1 MDKASITT
9 IADRHLDAVYHI
21 VLAYCKNAEDASD
34 AVQNAFLKL
43 MSTNTAFKD
52 DDHIR
57 KWLIRVAINECRN
70 FWHSFWRR
78 NIVSLDELYEENE
91 NHPAFSAEESSADA
105 RGVYE
110 AVLKLPDRYRTVVQ
124 LYYCENYSVDEIAG
138 ILRISPTNVQTRL
151 YRGRKK
157 LKDILEKGA
166 FL

>member
-43 MSTNTAFKD
+43 MATNTAFKD

-110 AVLKLPDRYRTVVQ
+110 AVLKLPDR
-124 LYYCENYSVDEIAG
+124 
-138 ILRISPTNVQTRL
+138 
-151 YRGRKK
+151 
-157 LKDILEKGA
+157 
-166 FL
+166 

>member
-9 IADRHLDAVYHI
+9 IADRHLDAVYRI
-21 VLAYCKNAEDASD
+21 VLSYCKNTEDASD

-43 MSTNTAFKD
+43 MATNTAFKD

-70 FWHSFWRR
+70 FWHSFWRK
-78 NIVSLDELYEENE
+78 NVVSLDELFEENE
-91 NHPAFSAEESSADA
+91 NDPVFSADDSSADA

-124 LYYCENYSVDEIAG
+124 LYYCENYSVDEIAD
-138 ILRISPTNVQTRL
+138 ILQISPSNVQTRL

>member
-1 MDKASITT
+1 MDKATITT
-9 IADRHLDAVYHI
+9 IADRHLDAVYRI
-21 VLAYCKNAEDASD
+21 VISYCRNAEDASD

-43 MSTNTAFKD
+43 MTTDTAFKD

-70 FWHSFWRR
+70 FWHSFWRKSV
-78 NIVSLDELYEENE
+78 VSLDELFEENE
-91 NHPAFSAEESSADA
+91 NDPVFSADDSSADA

-124 LYYCENYSVDEIAG
+124 LYYCENYSVDEIAE
-138 ILRISPTNVQTRL
+138 ILQISPTNVQTRL

-157 LKDILEKGA
+157 LKDIMEKGA

>member
-1 MDKASITT
+1 MDKATITT
-9 IADRHLDAVYHI
+9 IADRHLDAVYRI
-21 VLAYCKNAEDASD
+21 VVSYCRNAEDASD

-43 MSTNTAFKD
+43 MTTDTTFKD

-70 FWHSFWRR
+70 FWHSFWRK
-78 NIVSLDELYEENE
+78 NVVSLDELYEGNE
-91 NHPAFSAEESSADA
+91 NDPVFSADDSSADA

-124 LYYCENYSVDEIAG
+124 LYYCENYSVDEIAD
-138 ILRISPTNVQTRL
+138 ILQISPSNVQTRL

>member
-1 MDKASITT
+1 MDKATITT
-9 IADRHLDAVYHI
+9 IADRHLDAVYRI
-21 VLAYCKNAEDASD
+21 VISYCRNAEDASD

-43 MSTNTAFKD
+43 MTTDTTFKD

-70 FWHSFWRR
+70 FWHSFWRK
-78 NIVSLDELYEENE
+78 NVVSLDELFEENE
-91 NHPAFSAEESSADA
+91 NDPVFSADDSSADA

-124 LYYCENYSVDEIAG
+124 LYYCENYSVDEIAD
-138 ILRISPTNVQTRL
+138 ILQISPSNVQTRL

>member
-1 MDKASITT
+1 MDKATITT
-9 IADRHLDAVYHI
+9 IADRHLDAVYRI
-21 VLAYCKNAEDASD
+21 VVSYCRNAEDASD

-43 MSTNTAFKD
+43 MTTDTTFRD

-70 FWHSFWRR
+70 FWHSFWRK
-78 NIVSLDELYEENE
+78 NVVSLDELYEENE
-91 NHPAFSAEESSADA
+91 NDSAFSVDDPSTDA

-124 LYYCENYSVDEIAG
+124 LYYCENYSVDEIAD
-138 ILRISPTNVQTRL
+138 ILQISPSNVQTRL